1 MNIQLK
7 TAIGAA
13 VVLILVQT
21 YCSFLTPWIL
31 LLFALWVVGGS
42 KLI

>member
-31 LLFALWVVGGS
+31 LLIVLWVVGGS

>member
-21 YCSFLTPWIL
+21 YYSFLTPWIL
-31 LLFALWVVGGS
+31 LLFVLWVVGGS

>member
-1 MNIQLK
+1 MNFKLR

-21 YCSFLTPWIL
+21 YCSFLMPWIL
-31 LLFALWVVGGS
+31 LLFVLWIIGGS

>member
-1 MNIQLK
+1 MNFK
-7 TAIGAA
+7 VRTAIGAA
-13 VVLILVQT
+13 VVLLFVQA

-31 LLFALWVVGGS
+31 VFFALWLIGGA

>member
-1 MNIQLK
+1 VNIQLK

-31 LLFALWVVGGS
+31 LLFVLWVVGGS

>member
-1 MNIQLK
+1 VNMQLK

-13 VVLILVQT
+13 MVLILVQT

-31 LLFALWVVGGS
+31 LLLVLWVVGGS

>member
-1 MNIQLK
+1 VNAKLR
-7 TAIGAA
+7 TAIGAL

-31 LLFALWVVGGS
+31 LFFVLWIMGGS

>member
-31 LLFALWVVGGS
+31 LLFALLVVGGS

>member
-31 LLFALWVVGGS
+31 LLIVLWIVGGS

>member
-31 LLFALWVVGGS
+31 LLFELWVVGGS

>member
-7 TAIGAA
+7 TAIGTA

-31 LLFALWVVGGS
+31 LLFVLWVVGGS

>member
-1 MNIQLK
+1 VNIQLK

-21 YCSFLTPWIL
+21 YCFFLTPWIL
-31 LLFALWVVGGS
+31 LLFVLWVVGGS

>member
-31 LLFALWVVGGS
+31 LLFVLWVVGGS